1 MGIGASGRRIGRVR
15 CGDRGLASGRSIGRV
30 RCGDRG

>member
-1 MGIGASGRRIGRVR
+1 MGIGASGRSIGRVR
-15 CGDRGLASGRSIGRV
+15 CGIGASGRSIGRV

>member
-1 MGIGASGRRIGRVR
+1 MGIGASGRSIGRVR
-15 CGDRGLASGRSIGRV
+15 CGDRLASGRSIGRV